1 MTVSVFDVDPFAVS
15 PHMPVYDDT
24 QPYTWACSCGAKS
37 RRSWEDSYDRTV
49 AWIHHAERSEGRA
62 RTVPGVPGS
71 PTAPRPEAPEEQ
83 TGAPDGASGRRFN
96 SVGALCKRS
105 PREFPSW
112 TGPICMCG
120 AADFLDCDL
129 VKEGE

>member
-71 PTAPRPEAPEEQ
+71 PTAPLPEASANNADAPCG
-83 TGAPDGASGRRFN
+83 GAE
-96 SVGALCKRS
+96 ALPCGHQFAAMVYGDDS
-105 PREFPSW
+105 SW
-112 TGPICMCG
+112 CG
-120 AADFLDCDL
+120 ACADEALRNDAGGRL
-129 VKEGE
+129 L